1 VHLEV
6 DVIDAVAGDEV
17 VVGLCGPVDA
27 EAGQQM
33 SAHGGETPGQ
43 RPILGA
49 YLGLPGWHP
58 QRGSNPCLH
67 LERAPVFLR

>member
-49 YLGLPGWHP
+49 
-58 QRGSNPCLH
+58 
-67 LERAPVFLR
+67 